1 MTTVRSSCTESKE
14 ALVVLE
20 AVEWVQS
27 VDSCVDVAFVPAEQ
41 LSSSGF
47 FLGNQI

>member
-1 MTTVRSSCTESKE
+1 M
-14 ALVVLE
+14 VLE

-27 VDSCVDVAFVPAEQ
+27 VACNGKITCVNVAFVPAEQ

-47 FLGNQI
+47 LLGKEQLGL